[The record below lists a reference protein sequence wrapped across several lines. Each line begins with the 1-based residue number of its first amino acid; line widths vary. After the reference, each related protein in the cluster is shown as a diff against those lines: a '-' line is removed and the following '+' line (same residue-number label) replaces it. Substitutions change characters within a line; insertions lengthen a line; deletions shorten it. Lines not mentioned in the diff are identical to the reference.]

1 MRGSPF
7 VAALVDPAPGRFA
20 RAAEIAVSCTLVM
33 IVSMTYDIPQVALST
48 YLVFFAAKTDAGLN
62 ILTGAIF
69 IVLVSIVTLLLIPAA
84 AVTDS
89 LPDLRLPLIAVLSF
103 LFFFLSVS
111 SKLAPVAS
119 TLGLIMADLLYTL
132 ASVPDGEL
140 SVRGL
145 LYLPLIVGMPMAVFI
160 AYNIVFGRRPDRLV
174 RRAVATRLDLAA
186 AAFRGEARSA
196 DRLGSA
202 LAGGN
207 AALLSHLAMTKL
219 FHFQPG
225 DTRERLRELVVLSYA
240 LVMAVAA
247 LATDSGPMPLDD
259 TLAARAEDLAVRV
272 RRLPRLVV
280 AKPRSDEAPRDD
292 STQIAEILDLIQSV
306 ASGGAHA
313 DLGPAPTPK
322 PKAGFFAHDAFTAP
336 RYVRHA
342 LKATAAVLVCYL
354 TIVILDWSKIS
365 TCIITV
371 FVVALPSV
379 GETVQKL
386 TLRIVG
392 GCLGGLA
399 GLAAIVYVL
408 PDATSLADLAPL
420 ILLATLPP
428 AWIAAGSPTVSY
440 LGFQIAFALF
450 LCVLQGAAPAFDLAI
465 ARDRIIGILFGDVV
479 VFLIF
484 ANLFPASLL
493 GRLKGEVVGLVE
505 ACRAALA
512 SVSQGRP
519 APERAARVAEAEAL
533 LGKLGLDA
541 VAFGFEDGQRQDR
554 RLQAQATRLNLRALR
569 GLVTEIARIAALR
582 PPAEPSGAAPLAW
595 RRDCAALEER
605 LGAIS
610 HRLSGRPGSETDVA
624 APPTDPSERAATA
637 PRALELLGRQVDRV
651 DVALARYGRLLR
663 AQGRAGD

>member
-7 VAALVDPAPGRFA
+7 VAALIDPAPGRFA
-20 RAAEIAVSCTLVM
+20 RAAEIAVACTLVM
-33 IVSMTYDIPQVALST
+33 IVSMTYEIPQVALST

-62 ILTGAIF
+62 IVTSVIF
-69 IVLVSIVTLLLIPAA
+69 IVLVSIVSLLLIPAA
-84 AVTDS
+84 AVTDA

-103 LFFFLSVS
+103 LFFFLSVT

-140 SVRGL
+140 SIRGL
-145 LYLPLIVGMPMAVFI
+145 LDLPLIVGMPMAVFI

-174 RRAVATRLDLAA
+174 RRAVAARLDLAA
-186 AAFRGEARSA
+186 AALKERART
-196 DRLGSA
+196 DDPLGSA

-219 FHFQPG
+219 FHFQPD
-225 DTRERLRELVVLSYA
+225 DTRERLRQLVVLSYA

-247 LATDSGPMPLDD
+247 LATDTGSTLLDE
-259 TLAARAEDLAVRV
+259 ALAVRAGNLAT
-272 RRLPRLVV
+272 RIRHLPRLV
-280 AKPRSDEAPRDD
+280 AARRGDDEAPLDHP
-292 STQIAEILDLIQSV
+292 TQIMEILDLIERV
-306 ASGGAHA
+306 ATGGAHA

-322 PKAGFFAHDAFTAP
+322 PHAGFFAPDAFTAP

-386 TLRIVG
+386 TLRIAG
-392 GCLGGLA
+392 ACLGGFA
-399 GLAAIVYVL
+399 GLAAIVYLL
-408 PDATSLADLAPL
+408 PDATSIADLAPL

-428 AWIAAGSPTVSY
+428 AWIAAGAPTVSY
-440 LGFQIAFALF
+440 LGFQIAFAFF
-450 LCVLQGAAPAFDLAI
+450 LCVLQGSAPAFDLAI
-465 ARDRIIGILFGDVV
+465 ARDRIVGILFGDVV

-493 GRLKGEVVGLVE
+493 VRLKGEVARLVE

-519 APERAARVAEAEAL
+519 ALERAARVAEAEAL
-533 LGKLGLDA
+533 LGKIGLDA
-541 VAFGFEDGQRQDR
+541 AAFGFEGGQRQDR

-569 GLVTEIARIAALR
+569 GLVTEIARIAAL
-582 PPAEPSGAAPLAW
+582 PSPAEPSGAVASAW
-595 RRDCAALEER
+595 RRDCAALEAR
-605 LGAIS
+605 LGAIAD
-610 HRLSGRPGSETDVA
+610 RLSGRPVSETDVA
-624 APPTDPSERAATA
+624 PPATDASEGPATD
-637 PRALELLGRQVDRV
+637 PRALALLRTRVDRV
-651 DVALARYGRLLR
+651 DVALARYGRVLR
-663 AQGRAGD
+663 AQGRSGD